1 MRSRHVRKSL
11 LPNTHAAR
19 GASAAVLAALCL
31 TAIAGCSSSDGGSS
45 QPQPTP
51 TAVVSLRYPQFP
63 PIPEP
68 PAEASNPPTMAK
80 LELGTY
86 LFFDPRLSTSGRT
99 ACNNCHVFNTSFQDN
114 LVKPRPDTSQGDD
127 FFTLKR
133 NTESLFN
140 IVYRDD
146 FFRDGK
152 VTELAPSLVE
162 PWVEDNQ
169 QLGKTHELAAEHLT
183 EILRGIDGYK
193 KLFRDAFDL
202 DIDTAEPEEVFDHA
216 GQAFAVWVRQ
226 IVSRNSPFDRWNA
239 GDDTAIDESAQ
250 RGAALFAGKAG
261 CFVCHTGPNFT
272 DNKFHNVSSAQ
283 LLEDGSRDDE
293 GRYVVTG
300 VEADR
305 GKFQTPTLR
314 HASRTTPYF
323 HDGSRATLLDVIRH
337 FNDGAPGDPNRD
349 PVLGRPLG
357 LTDDEMLDL
366 ISFVRSLRGES
377 VVLWGPK
384 SPLYTQAEVD
394 ELQRDLLPK

>member
-1 MRSRHVRKSL
+1 MRSRHVRKPL
-11 LPNTHAAR
+11 FPNTHAAR

-31 TAIAGCSSSDGGSS
+31 TAVAGCSSSDGGSS
-45 QPQPTP
+45 PQPTP

-63 PIPEP
+63 PMPEP
-68 PAEASNPPTMAK
+68 PAEASNLPTMAK

-202 DIDTAEPEEVFDHA
+202 DIDSADPKEVFDHA
-216 GQAFAVWVRQ
+216 GMAFAVWVRQ

-250 RGAALFAGKAG
+250 RGAAFFVYKAG
-261 CFVCHTGPNFT
+261 CLVCHTGPNFT
-272 DNKFHNVSSAQ
+272 DNKFPNI
-283 LLEDGSRDDE
+283 SR
-293 GRYVVTG
+293 V
-300 VEADR
+300 
-305 GKFQTPTLR
+305 
-314 HASRTTPYF
+314 
-323 HDGSRATLLDVIRH
+323 
-337 FNDGAPGDPNRD
+337 
-349 PVLGRPLG
+349 
-357 LTDDEMLDL
+357 
-366 ISFVRSLRGES
+366 
-377 VVLWGPK
+377 
-384 SPLYTQAEVD
+384 
-394 ELQRDLLPK
+394 

>member
-1 MRSRHVRKSL
+1 MNKRPWIDTGL
-11 LPNTHAAR
+11 ALI
-19 GASAAVLAALCL
+19 AVLCA
-31 TAIAGCSSSDGGSS
+31 TIVAGCSSDGGSS
-45 QPQPTP
+45 NNTPEPTP
-51 TAVVSLRYPQFP
+51 TAALTLRYPQFP
-63 PIPEP
+63 PMPEP
-68 PAEASNPPTMAK
+68 PDDPANPSSMVK

-140 IVYRDD
+140 IVYRED

-152 VTELAPSLVE
+152 VTELAPSLTE

-193 KLFRDAFDL
+193 KLFRDAYGL
-202 DIDTAEPEEVFDHA
+202 DVDTAEPHEVFETA
-216 GQAFAVWVRQ
+216 GRAFAVWVRQ
-226 IVSRNSPFDRWNA
+226 VVSRNSPFDRWNA

-272 DNKFHNVSSAQ
+272 DNKFHNISSAV

-293 GRYVVTG
+293 GRSVVTG
-300 VEADR
+300 LEADR
-305 GKFQTPTLR
+305 GKFQTPSLR
-314 HASRTTPYF
+314 HAARTTPYF
-323 HDGSRATLLDVIRH
+323 HDGSRATLLDVIKH
-337 FNDGAPGDPNRD
+337 FDSGAGSDPNHD

-357 LTDDEMLDL
+357 LTSDEMLDL
-366 ISFVRSLRGES
+366 ISFIRALRGES

-384 SPLYTQAEVD
+384 TPLYTQAEVD
-394 ELQRDLLPK
+394 ELQRELLPR

>member
-1 MRSRHVRKSL
+1 MNTSRHA
-11 LPNTHAAR
+11 N
-19 GASAAVLAALCL
+19 GCAVVAALCL
-31 TAIAGCSSSDGGSS
+31 TIVAGCSSDGGSS
-45 QPQPTP
+45 NQQPQPSP
-51 TAVVSLRYPQFP
+51 AAVTLRYPQFP
-63 PIPEP
+63 PMPEP
-68 PAEASNPPTMAK
+68 PVDPANPPTMAK

-86 LFFDPRLSTSGRT
+86 LFFDPRLSGSGFT

-152 VTELAPSLVE
+152 VAELAPSLVE

-193 KLFRDAFDL
+193 KLFRHAYDL
-202 DIDTAEPEEVFDHA
+202 DIDSAEPHEVFDAA
-216 GQAFAVWVRQ
+216 GLAFAIWVRQ
-226 IVSRNSPFDRWNA
+226 VVSRNAPFDRWNA
-239 GDDTAIDESAQ
+239 GDDTAIDASAQ
-250 RGAALFAGKAG
+250 RGAALFAGKGG
-261 CFVCHTGPNFT
+261 CFVCHTGANFT
-272 DNKFHNVSSAQ
+272 DNRFHNVSSAVVR
-283 LLEDGSRDDE
+283 EDGSRSDE
-293 GRYVVTG
+293 GRFLVTG
-300 VEADR
+300 IEADR
-305 GKFQTPTLR
+305 GRFQTPSLR

-323 HDGSRATLLDVIRH
+323 HDGSRGTLLDVIRH
-337 FNDGAPGDPNRD
+337 FDAGAASDPNHD

-366 ISFVRSLRGES
+366 IAFIRSLRGES

-394 ELQRDLLPK
+394 ELQRELLPK

>member
-1 MRSRHVRKSL
+1 MSSRSVPRSVPATPRTLHGTTCAL
-11 LPNTHAAR
+11 L
-19 GASAAVLAALCL
+19 VALCL
-31 TAIAGCSSSDGGSS
+31 TTAAGCSSDGGSNP

-51 TAVVSLRYPQFP
+51 TAAVSLRYPQFP
-63 PIPEP
+63 PMPEP
-68 PAEASNPPTMAK
+68 PSDPANPPTMAK

-86 LFFDPRLSTSGRT
+86 LFFDPRLSGSGRT

-183 EILRGIDGYK
+183 EILRGINGYK
-193 KLFRDAFDL
+193 KLFRDAFGL
-202 DIDTAEPEEVFDHA
+202 DIDTAEPKEVFDHA
-216 GQAFAVWVRQ
+216 GMAFAVWVRQ
-226 IVSRNSPFDRWNA
+226 VVSRNSPFDRWNA

-272 DNKFHNVSSAQ
+272 DNGFHNISSAVLQ
-283 LLEDGSRDDE
+283 EDGSRDDE
-293 GRYVVTG
+293 GRSIVTG
-300 VEADR
+300 LEADR
-305 GKFQTPTLR
+305 GKFQTPSLR

-323 HDGSRATLLDVIRH
+323 HDGSRATLLDVIKH
-337 FNDGAPGDPNRD
+337 FDAGAGSDPNHD

-357 LTDDEMLDL
+357 LSGDEMLDL
-366 ISFVRSLRGES
+366 IAFIRSLRGES